1 LLLRSLTQIA
11 RECRKIP
18 AASAA
23 PVLQVIE
30 QKCRQWNIGPGQLIF
45 RDGLGLR
52 SISRYIK
59 LQLALRKIR
68 QNLSQ
73 S

>member
-1 LLLRSLTQIA
+1 MVRTLAQIS

-23 PVLQVIE
+23 EVIDFIE
-30 QKCRQWNIGPGQLIF
+30 QKCRQWDIRLLALVL

-52 SISRYIK
+52 TVSRYIK
-59 LQLALRKIR
+59 LQLALRQIR
-68 QNLSQ
+68 HRLSQ